1 MKREAKGKPKQS
13 VLRNVE
19 RKAATTAA
27 PAAAAAAAAIVADHV
42 PTLLR
47 RMLLG

>member
-27 PAAAAAAAAIVADHV
+27 PAAAAAAAIVADHV